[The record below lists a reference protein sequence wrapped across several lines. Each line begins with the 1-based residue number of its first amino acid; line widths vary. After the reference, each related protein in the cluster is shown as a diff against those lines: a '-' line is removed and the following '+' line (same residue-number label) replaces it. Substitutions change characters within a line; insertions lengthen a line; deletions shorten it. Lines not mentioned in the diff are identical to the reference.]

1 MLVEAWLSL
10 EILEEVSDSHTSLKA
25 VVGRKAVQAV
35 ARSLTRSNWKLSHWH
50 AGRKGGSGSI
60 VDSFELESKRS
71 GSSSGSG
78 NFCGTKAGTNS
89 IVNLFELK
97 PKRSG
102 RKSRGLRETLVRRVK
117 VVQEVKAIQ

>member
-1 MLVEAWLSL
+1 MLVEAWLSS

-25 VVGRKAVQAV
+25 LVGRKAVQAV
-35 ARSLTRSNWKLSHWH
+35 VRSLTRSNWKLSRWQ
-50 AGRKGGSGSI
+50 ARRQGGSGSI
-60 VDSFELESKRS
+60 VNSFELESKRS

-78 NFCGTKAGTNS
+78 SCCGRKAGSNS
-89 IVNLFELK
+89 IVNSFELK

-102 RKSRGLRETLVRRVK
+102 RKSGGFRETVVRRVK

>member
-1 MLVEAWLSL
+1 MLVEAWLSS

-35 ARSLTRSNWKLSHWH
+35 VRSLTRSNWKLSHWH

-78 NFCGTKAGTNS
+78 SCCGRNATSNS
-89 IVNLFELK
+89 IEFK
-97 PKRSG
+97 PKRIG
-102 RKSRGLRETLVRRVK
+102 RKSRGLRETPVRRVK